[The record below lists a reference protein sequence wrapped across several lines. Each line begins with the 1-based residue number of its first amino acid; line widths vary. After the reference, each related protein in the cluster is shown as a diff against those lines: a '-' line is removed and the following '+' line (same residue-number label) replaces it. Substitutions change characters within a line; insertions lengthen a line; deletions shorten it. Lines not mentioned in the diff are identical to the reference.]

1 MRTGRPGAGLLA
13 AVPVTLIVFHV
24 LRSGRDHLASSPYVL
39 RRALPDDLGLPVP
52 GTVQVPP
59 ALPGDAVA
67 LLDAIRDQGYEGIVV
82 KRPASL
88 YHPDVAPAN
97 SSRYG
102 TSARSV
108 LGLRQI
114 T

>member
-24 LRSGRDHLASSPYVL
+24 LRSGRDHLAGSPYVL

-67 LLDAIRDQGYEGIVV
+67 LLDAIRDQGGD
-82 KRPASL
+82 RGQ
-88 YHPDVAPAN
+88 AP
-97 SSRYG
+97 RLPVPPG
-102 TSARSV
+102 RRTRE
-108 LGLRQI
+108 
-114 T
+114 